1 MRQAGALLLFFL
13 LQTAEVFAQNTGLGS
28 WSIFNTRY
36 TLSDKWSVFG
46 EAQLRS
52 LKFYDNFFYYEYKGG
67 VSYRFHKNVSFLL
80 GSGSYQTYQ
89 EGGDFI
95 VPKNNDEFRAWLQG
109 IATHGAGKFRI
120 EHRVRTEFRFTS
132 GGYRNRF
139 RYRAAALYLLG
150 KARNGYNAYQLVASS
165 EFFFSDNNPVFE
177 RERILVAFNYKP
189 SSATT
194 LQLGY
199 LHQSDYKIDETLR
212 RDFLQVGFFLEL
224 ARKQLPRTTPAI
236 QIQDD

>member
-1 MRQAGALLLFFL
+1 MRQVGAILLFLLL
-13 LQTAEVFAQNTGLGS
+13 TITDSFAQNAALGS
-28 WSIFNTRY
+28 WNILNAKY
-36 TLSDKWSVFG
+36 ALSDKWSLFG

-52 LKFYDNFFYYEYKGG
+52 LKFYDNLYYYEYKGG
-67 VSYRFHKNVSFLL
+67 VSYRFRENASFLL

-89 EGGDFI
+89 EGGSFVI
-95 VPKNNDEFRAWLQG
+95 PKNNDEFRTWLQA
-109 IATHGAGKFRI
+109 IATHGAGKFKI

-165 EFFFSDNNPVFE
+165 EFFFSDKNPFFE
-177 RERILVAFNYKP
+177 RDRILVAFNYKP

-194 LQLGY
+194 FQLGY

-224 ARKQLPRTTPAI
+224 ARKQLPRTIPAI